1 MRFEDSSNVLR
12 VQHDSLSFVQYDGWP
27 GDDHAGDEVIQSIKR
42 SIDKPAYLFEIHLVG
57 REGLGRVHLQFAI
70 LQQLELFIVRRAL
83 VEVS

>member
-27 GDDHAGDEVIQSIKR
+27 GDDHAGDEVIQSIER
-42 SIDKPAYLFEIHLVG
+42 SIDKTAYLFEIHLVG
-57 REGLGRVHLQFAI
+57 RERLGRAHMQFAI
-70 LQQLELFIVRRAL
+70 PQELKLFIIRRAL